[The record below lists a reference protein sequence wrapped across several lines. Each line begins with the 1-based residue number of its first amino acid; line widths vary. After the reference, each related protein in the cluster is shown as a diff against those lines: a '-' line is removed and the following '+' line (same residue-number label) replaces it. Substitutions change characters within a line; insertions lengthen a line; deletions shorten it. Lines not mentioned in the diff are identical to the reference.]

1 MEKKKGETN
10 TTMCCGDVDKFPPN
24 KLVWRKVWG
33 CFLIIAT
40 LLDVVPA
47 IWECLDRMIRMFSS
61 IINGLELEFN
71 YEKEVT

>member
-33 CFLIIAT
+33 WYDLRCINSILFYFLNKCISF
-40 LLDVVPA
+40 
-47 IWECLDRMIRMFSS
+47 RKYK
-61 IINGLELEFN
+61 LEYFI
-71 YEKEVT
+71 EKC